1 MYQQLATLSIED
13 KGLTGIAKKLLEIT
27 GKAIVIQDDRLNI
40 LAAAVP
46 RDRGATLTELAE
58 PLADSSALY
67 TWRSISRLP
76 SDSPAHVTLPMP
88 PSDWIRCVTMIAIEG
103 RLTGYISLL
112 APEGAV
118 DALDQIAVRRGALV
132 CAVEMAK
139 QRAVDAATDRFRG
152 ELLDLIL
159 TAGPSEE
166 HAVAR
171 RAAEA
176 HCDLDK
182 IHVAA
187 LFALTGVTSDS
198 LTKLASEFRG
208 ALLNTGIDA
217 FLCTYED
224 MLVVLCSADAPE
236 PLREIEHLA
245 ITVRENTIQL
255 APSARVAVG
264 IGRPSRGLEGLR
276 SSYSQAREAIAL
288 AQTMFAGNRVLP
300 FTDLGVY
307 RLLYRMQASD
317 ELEDFYSRTLAP
329 LIHYD
334 SGHSTEL
341 TTTLEA
347 YFAHQGNVS
356 QTAESLYLHRN
367 SLLYR
372 LERIT
377 AITGMDLGDADDCFS
392 LQLALKIRPLIEST
406 GHSTYLTH

>member
-1 MYQQLATLSIED
+1 
-13 KGLTGIAKKLLEIT
+13 
-27 GKAIVIQDDRLNI
+27 
-40 LAAAVP
+40 
-46 RDRGATLTELAE
+46 
-58 PLADSSALY
+58 
-67 TWRSISRLP
+67 
-76 SDSPAHVTLPMP
+76 MP
-88 PSDWIRCVTMIAIEG
+88 PSDWIRYVAMIVIEG
-103 RLTGYISLL
+103 RLTGYISVL

-118 DALDQIAVRRGALV
+118 DVLDQIAARRGALV

-198 LTKLASEFRG
+198 LTKLASEFRAG
-208 ALLNTGIDA
+208 LLNTGIDA
-217 FLCTYED
+217 FLCSYED
-224 MLVVLCSADAPE
+224 MLVVLCSAESPE
-236 PLREIEHLA
+236 PLREIEQMA
-245 ITVRENTIQL
+245 AAARENTIQL
-255 APSARVAVG
+255 VPSAHVAVG
-264 IGRPSRGLEGLR
+264 IGRPSRGLGGLR
-276 SSYSQAREAIAL
+276 SSFNQAREALAL
-288 AQTMFAGNRVLP
+288 TQTMFGGNRVLP

-307 RLLYRMQASD
+307 RLLFRMQASD
-317 ELEDFYSRTLAP
+317 ELEDFYSQTLAS
-329 LIHYD
+329 LIQYD
-334 SGHSTEL
+334 ASHSTEL
-341 TTTLEA
+341 TATLET

-356 QTAESLYLHRN
+356 QAAESLYLHRN

-392 LQLALKIRPLIEST
+392 LQLALKIRHFIESA
-406 GHSTYLTH
+406 GSSSCLTH